1 MNRRQFL
8 KWTGFVTV
16 STVGPALLAGC
27 NSSDDDAVLVLTPSI
42 PCKFPQS
49 IASGDPAAN
58 SIMLWTRVVPSDADD
73 VISTKAADIAV
84 RLVIS
89 SSDQSTLLGSNKPLA
104 GTMAHEVLLTAK
116 ADWDHTIRHKVEGL
130 APATTYFYQFIA
142 GNSISRVGRFKT
154 APAVDADVNKLRFA
168 YLSCQDWSINHWA
181 GFTALAS
188 EELDF
193 VVHLG
198 DYIYETVG
206 EDFQKGAVEA
216 AHTAIKLPDGPFKN
230 GKDGARFA
238 NTTADYRTLYKQYRS
253 DARLQGVHERF
264 AMIAI
269 WDDHEFSD
277 DCWGDSTTYD
287 NGSFDAKTGKADNK
301 HETERRRSANQAWF
315 EFMPADVKFDITDK
329 GFQNIRLY
337 RDFRFG
343 KLLHLVM
350 TDQRLYRADH
360 VIPEAAAGSS
370 IGSRY
375 MVPTPVLAGA
385 EAQKIAAA
393 KPLGDELALVSI
405 LGKTQRDWWQNTMKA
420 STATWKLWGNEVS
433 LLKMCVNGK
442 SLTAA
447 PKDFQTEIILNADQW
462 DGYNAERK
470 ALMQFLSSNQIKN
483 VVAITGDIHSFYAG
497 QVYDDY
503 TSGKPVMIDL
513 VTAGISSDSFYSYF
527 VKAVGDK
534 SFAAVQPLV
543 FTSEAAAEGIAIQMI
558 SAGVAMQAG
567 VVDLTNTA
575 AIAAAVKGA
584 IAAGKLPAAA
594 VTPTASLSTT
604 AINTFNETLAGQMGT
619 VIAGQIAAL
628 AAVGRSVA
636 AQTLYGMIAQQLAGA
651 MGISSAQ
658 VPAVEVVKRLNPFAN
673 QAAGTPPAVNNPWIK
688 YADTDAQGFTVVE
701 LTTAGLKAEFRKIAP
716 LQGSVAPQKAV
727 SSIKTITVK
736 AGSLDLTITD

>member
-16 STVGPALLAGC
+16 SAIGPTLLAGC
-27 NSSDDDAVLVLTPSI
+27 NSSDDPVVAAPLF

-49 IASGDPAAN
+49 VASGDPTAS
-58 SIMLWTRVVPSDADD
+58 SIMLWARVVPADADD
-73 VISTKAADIAV
+73 VISAKAADIGV

-89 SSDQSTLLGSNKPLA
+89 STDQSALLGSNKALA
-104 GTMAHEVLLTAK
+104 GALVHDVSLSAQAT
-116 ADWDHTIRHKVEGL
+116 WDHTLRHKVTGL
-130 APATTYFYQFIA
+130 NPATTYFYQFIA
-142 GNSISRVGRFKT
+142 GDSRSRVGRFKT
-154 APAVDADVNKLRFA
+154 APDVDADISKLRFA
-168 YLSCQDWSINHWA
+168 YLSCQDWTINHWA
-181 GFTALAS
+181 GFSAMAA

-193 VVHLG
+193 IVHLG

-216 AHTAIKLPDGPFKN
+216 LHTPIKLPDGPFKN

-253 DARLQGVHERF
+253 DARLQAVHERF

-277 DCWGDSTTYD
+277 DCWGDATTYTD
-287 NGSFDAKTGKADNK
+287 GSFDAATGKADNK

-360 VIPEAAAGSS
+360 IIPEAAVGSS

-375 MVPTPVLAGA
+375 MVPAAVLAGA
-385 EAQKIAAA
+385 EAKKMAAA
-393 KPLGDELALVSI
+393 KPAGDELALVSV
-405 LGKTQRDWWQNTMKA
+405 LGKTQREWWQSTMKA
-420 STATWKLWGNEVS
+420 SPAIWKLWGNEVS

-442 SLTAA
+442 ALAAA
-447 PKDFQTEIILNADQW
+447 PASFQTEIILNADQW
-462 DGYNAERK
+462 DGFNAERK

-483 VVAITGDIHSFYAG
+483 VVAITGDIHAFYAG

-503 TSGKPVMIDL
+503 ATGKPVMIDL
-513 VTAGISSDSFYSYF
+513 VTAGVSSDSFYSYF
-527 VKAVGDK
+527 AKAVSDA
-534 SFAAVQPLV
+534 SFSAVQPLI

-558 SAGVAMQAG
+558 SAGIAMQAG
-567 VVDLTNTA
+567 VSDLSNTA
-575 AIAAAVKGA
+575 AVSAAVKGA
-584 IAAGKLPAAA
+584 IAAGLLPAAA
-594 VTPTASLSTT
+594 VTPTAGLATT

-619 VIAGQIAAL
+619 VIGQQIALL
-628 AAVGRSVA
+628 ASGRSVP
-636 AQTLYGMIAQQLAGA
+636 AQTLYGMIAQQLAKA
-651 MGISSAQ
+651 MGAAA
-658 VPAVEVVKRLNPFAN
+658 PASEIIKRLNPFAK
-673 QAAGTPPAVNNPWIK
+673 QATGAAPAINNPWIK
-688 YADTDAQGFTVVE
+688 FVDTDAQGYAVVE
-701 LTTAGLKAEFRKIAP
+701 LTAAGMKTEFKKISR
-716 LQGSVAPQKAV
+716 LQGTALPASAIDK
-727 SSIKTITVK
+727 IKTINIT
-736 AGSLDLTITD
+736 AGSLDLTITG

>member
-16 STVGPALLAGC
+16 STVGPALLVGC
-27 NSSDDDAVLVLTPSI
+27 SSNDDDAVLPAVVQI

-49 IASGDPAAN
+49 IASGDPAAT

-73 VISTKAADIAV
+73 VISTKAADIGL

-89 SSDQSTLLGSNKPLA
+89 SSDQSALLGSNKPL
-104 GTMAHEVLLTAK
+104 TSIVHEVALTAK
-116 ADWDHTIRHKVEGL
+116 TEWDHTIRHKVEGL
-130 APATTYFYQFIA
+130 NPATTYFYQFIA
-142 GNSISRVGRFKT
+142 GNSMSRVGRFKT
-154 APAVDADVNKLRFA
+154 APAVDVDVNKLRFA

-181 GFTALAS
+181 GFTELAK
-188 EELDF
+188 EQLDF

-216 AHTAIKLPDGPFKN
+216 LHTAIKLPDGPFKN

-238 NTTADYRTLYKQYRS
+238 NSTADYRTLYKQYRS
-253 DARLQGVHERF
+253 DARLQAVHERF

-277 DCWGDSTTYD
+277 DCWGDATTYD
-287 NGSFDAKTGKADNK
+287 NGSFDATSGKADNK

-329 GFQNIRLY
+329 GFQNIHLY

-370 IGSRY
+370 VGSRY
-375 MVPTPVLAGA
+375 MVPTALLAAA
-385 EAQKIAAA
+385 EAKKMAAA

-527 VKAVGDK
+527 AKAVSDPA
-534 SFAAVQPLV
+534 SAAVQPLI

-558 SAGVAMQAG
+558 SAGIAMQAG
-567 VVDLTNTA
+567 LTDLSNTT
-575 AIAAAVKGA
+575 AIKAAVGGA
-584 IAAGKLPAAA
+584 IANGLLPAAA
-594 VTPTASLSTT
+594 VTPTAGLSSA
-604 AINTFNETLAGQMGT
+604 AINTFNETLAGQMGEL
-619 VIAGQIAAL
+619 IGGQIAAL
-628 AAVGRSVA
+628 AAAKKSVA
-636 AQTLYGMIAQQLAGA
+636 AQTLYGMVAGQLAA
-651 MGISSAQ
+651 ALKIPVAS
-658 VPAVEVVKRLNPFAN
+658 VPAAEVIKRLNPFAN
-673 QAAGTPPAVNNPWIK
+673 QAAGTAPAANNPWIK
-688 YADTDAQGFTVVE
+688 YADTDAQGYTVVE
-701 LTTAGLKAEFRKIAP
+701 LTAAGLKAEFRKITR
-716 LQGSVAPQKAV
+716 LEGNVAPQKAIEK
-727 SSIKTITVK
+727 SKTILVK